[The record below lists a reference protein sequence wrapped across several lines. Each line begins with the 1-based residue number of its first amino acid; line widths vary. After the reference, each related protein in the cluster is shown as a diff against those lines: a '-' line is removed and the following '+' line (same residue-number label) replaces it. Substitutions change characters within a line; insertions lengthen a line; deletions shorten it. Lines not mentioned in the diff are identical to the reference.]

1 LVQVTIWKTAGGRKK
16 RFTQWLKELK
26 IDGEQRYIL
35 TVKGDVVLSKL
46 AKTIL
51 FQGDSITDG
60 GRGRNEDPNHILGH
74 SYPYIIASKLGNQ
87 YAEDQPLFINRGIS
101 GDRVSDLYARWNEDA
116 ISLAPDLLSILIG
129 VNDAWRIMNGLP
141 SGATDR
147 FERAYRHLLAETK
160 EVLPDTAI
168 VLCEPFILETG
179 ATAENW
185 TEWEK
190 KLSEYSGIVQGL
202 CEEFGAVFVPLQ
214 EAFNAATNRAEAKY
228 WLWDGVHPTAAG
240 HHLIAEQWLNAVG
253 QSGLLS
259 IK

>member
-1 LVQVTIWKTAGGRKK
+1 MVNVLHM
-16 RFTQWLKELK
+16 K
-26 IDGEQRYIL
+26 I
-35 TVKGDVVLSKL
+35 KGDVALSKL

-60 GRGRNEDPNHILGH
+60 GRGRTEDSNHILGH

-87 YAEDQPLFINRGIS
+87 FAEDQPLFINRGIS

-147 FERAYRHLLAETK
+147 FERAYRHLLEETK
-160 EVLPDTAI
+160 EVLPNTKL
-168 VLCEPFILETG
+168 VLCEPFILNTG
-179 ATAENW
+179 ATEEKW
-185 TEWEK
+185 SEWER
-190 KLSEYSGIVQGL
+190 KLSGYSRIVQAL
-202 CEEFGAVFVPLQ
+202 CEEFDAVFVPLQ
-214 EAFNAATNRAEAKY
+214 SAFDAASQRADAKY

-240 HHLIAEQWLNAVG
+240 HDLIAEQWLAAVG
-253 QSGLLS
+253 KSGVLA
-259 IK
+259 IG